1 MDSKDFITKAIQGN
15 LAEISVGQLAQQKGG
30 SDAVKKFG
38 EMLVS
43 DHTKA
48 NTDATNVAKSLGVTV
63 PTAPSDDEKKTH
75 DKLAGENGATFDSDF
90 ASAMVS
96 DHKKDVAE
104 YQDIADHNKDAAGD
118 YASKTLPALKKHLET
133 AQSLEKDMGA
143 SATPS
148 DGTSGAL
155 AAGANSFT
163 EGQAKSRIEKAGF
176 SNVSDLKKD
185 DQGIWR
191 GTATKDGK
199 STPVGLDF
207 KGNVAAQ

>member
-30 SDAVKKFG
+30 SDAVKQYG
-38 EMLVS
+38 AMLVS

-48 NTDATNVAKSLGVTV
+48 NTDAMSAAKSLGVTPPTE
-63 PTAPSDDEKKTH
+63 PTADQKKTH
-75 DKLAGENGATFDSDF
+75 DKLAGESGAGFDNDF
-90 ASAMVS
+90 ASDMVA
-96 DHKKDVAE
+96 DHKKDVSD

-118 YASKTLPALKKHLET
+118 YASKTLPTLKKHLEA
-133 AQSLEKDMGA
+133 AQSLQNDTGA

-148 DGTSGAL
+148 SGTSGAL

-176 SNVSDLKKD
+176 TSVSDLKKD

-199 STPVGLDF
+199 STPVGVDF